1 AKQLDEIKAHSDW
14 VVAVAIS
21 PDGKTVASGG
31 KDGMV
36 RLWEVSTRKK
46 RAEYGKTGHGWVNCV
61 AFSCGGRYLATGT
74 TLATVQVWD
83 LAKAKEYRSLVG
95 HEGAISSVNF
105 SPDGHKLLSGSEDT
119 TALTWDVSG
128 LNSRKLLEADETHS
142 VNIDTLWSDL

>member
-1 AKQLDEIKAHSDW
+1 CVLPGYRADAIAFSPDGRLLVSGSNDGMIRLWDSLTAKQLDEIKAHSDW

-31 KDGMV
+31 KDGRV
-36 RLWEVSTRKK
+36 RLWEVSTRKL
-46 RAEYGKTGHGWVNCV
+46 RAEYGKTGHGGVNCV
-61 AFSCGGRYLATGT
+61 AFSCAGLYLATGT

-105 SPDGHKLLSGSEDT
+105 SPDGHEL
-119 TALTWDVSG
+119 
-128 LNSRKLLEADETHS
+128 
-142 VNIDTLWSDL
+142 